1 VRSALL
7 CLPRSPCATTAH
19 LLDEGHDVAVFAPTR
34 ERVPP
39 TVAASFP
46 LRARARAAAA
56 QLERAECEAQQPRA
70 GARTSVR
77 AQLWALA
84 SWVAAG
90 GAGVSRRPAGR
101 FVQVR
106 ARSVRCPI
114 FKEYEPATPRAS
126 ERHAPRPGR
135 GHAA

>member
-39 TVAASFP
+39 TVA
-46 LRARARAAAA
+46 AAAA